1 MDQYE
6 KKLKNTEKWVQDLKN
21 TKFLLFYKVH
31 ILQTASIYIFLQCIM
46 VGENTLERLE
56 LGYKTREMET
66 KAKILFQF
74 ENFYKKVEFK
84 CRLKYLYDVST
95 KAHINF
101 VGYYKNNILFSHLK
115 VCERINFCVFFL

>member
-1 MDQYE
+1 
-6 KKLKNTEKWVQDLKN
+6 
-21 TKFLLFYKVH
+21 
-31 ILQTASIYIFLQCIM
+31 M

-66 KAKILFQF
+66 KAKILLEF

-101 VGYYKNNILFSHLK
+101 VGYYKNNIVHFQKQHLLIGSNIQYYRPY
-115 VCERINFCVFFL
+115 ET

>member
-1 MDQYE
+1 
-6 KKLKNTEKWVQDLKN
+6 
-21 TKFLLFYKVH
+21 
-31 ILQTASIYIFLQCIM
+31 M

-66 KAKILFQF
+66 KAKVLFEFQ
-74 ENFYKKVEFK
+74 NFYKKAEFK

-101 VGYYKNNILFSHLK
+101 VGYYKNNIVHFQKQHLLIGSNIQDYRPYETRMPITMEK
-115 VCERINFCVFFL
+115 